1 MKTKGSKILTIIQH
15 EYISKVK
22 SKGFI
27 LSTILAP
34 LAIILMYGIIIA
46 VTLMSRGQT
55 EKKIAVLD
63 KTGQIGIDLV
73 ARDTSKFFITE
84 KTQDVLTKEVLEGKL
99 DGFLYLTEDFINTGK
114 ANVYTSGGGGLGFIE
129 SIESNT
135 EDIIVN
141 KRLNE
146 IGADKSIIDLVNK
159 GVSITTKKVTEEGTK
174 DDYSEVLAFM
184 GYILGFLIYGL
195 MFTYGSFVMRGVIEE
210 KANRIVEVIASSV
223 RPFEIM
229 FGKVVGIGAVGLT
242 QVLFWLIIMTV
253 LFMAGGSIAA
263 MFISPSDATAISGM
277 AGAGAANQPQQH
289 EIIQFFTNFS
299 ISPWVIVAFL
309 FYFLSGYFIYAS
321 LFAAVGSAVDQ
332 EQDASQLSL
341 PVSLPIIIPIM
352 FIPNVMSN
360 PDGTLATVMSL
371 IPFFTPILMIARV
384 AATDVPLWQIG
395 LSVILLAATFLGAL
409 WVASKI
415 YRVGIL
421 MYGKKPTFKD
431 LVKWFRL
438 D

>member
-1 MKTKGSKILTIIQH
+1 MKTKGSKIWTIIQH
-15 EYISKVK
+15 EYMTKVK
-22 SKGFI
+22 SRGFI
-27 LSTILAP
+27 LGTILAP
-34 LAIILMYGIIIA
+34 LGIVLIYGIIIA
-46 VTLMSRGQT
+46 VTILSQGQT
-55 EKKIAVLD
+55 TKKIAILD
-63 KTGQIGIDLV
+63 YTGQIGSELV
-73 ARDTSKFFITE
+73 ARDTTKFF
-84 KTQDVLTKEVLEGKL
+84 LTTKSESELNKEVLDKTL
-99 DGFLYLTEDFINTGK
+99 DGYLVLTNDFIKTGE
-114 ANVYTSGGGGLGFIE
+114 ANVFTSGGGGLGFVS
-129 SIESNT
+129 SIEKNS

-146 IGADKSIIDLVNK
+146 IGADKSIIDLVNR
-159 GVSITTKKVTEEGTK
+159 GVSITTKKVTEQGAK
-174 DDYSEVLAFM
+174 DDYSEVLAM
-184 GYILGFLIYGL
+184 LGYVLGFMIYGL

-210 KANRIVEVIASSV
+210 KANRIVEVIASSA

-242 QVLFWLIIMTV
+242 QVLFWLILLSI
-253 LFMAGGSIAA
+253 LFAAGGSIAA
-263 MFISPSDATAISGM
+263 MFIGGPDM
-277 AGAGAANQPQQH
+277 AAMSGAAAQQPQQH
-289 EIIQFFTNFS
+289 EIIKFFNNFT

-309 FYFLSGYFIYAS
+309 FYFLSGYFIYSS

-332 EQDASQLSL
+332 EQDASQLAM
-341 PVSLPIIIPIM
+341 PVTLPIIIPIM

-360 PDGTLATVMSL
+360 PDGTLATVLSL

-384 AATDVPLWQIG
+384 ASTEVPLWQIA
-395 LSVILLAATFLGAL
+395 LSVVLLAGTFLLCL

-431 LVKWFRL
+431 LVKWFKL